1 MHKRQ
6 PENISIAL
14 LFMRSNSLK
23 RQMVK
28 AGSFMSRRML
38 PSPKVYTS
46 QRYDRLAYL
55 AVFTQKKTTRK
66 LIRRLQA
73 GKPVK

>member
-14 LFMRSNSLK
+14 LFMRSNLLK

-46 QRYDRLAYL
+46 QRYDTDWLIWL
-55 AVFTQKKTTRK
+55 FLHRK
-66 LIRRLQA
+66 RPR
-73 GKPVK
+73 GN